1 MNHTPTPW
9 DYSASGLI
17 SGDLRNDGDDST
29 DVAYCNMEGAV
40 GRIGGLANAALIVK
54 SVNAHDELVAA
65 LRSAEQAIVHGIACA
80 QTLYEDFSVRMESFN
95 ARAVQNSLDKLNAEL
110 AQARAALAKVQS

>member
-65 LRSAEQAIVHGIACA
+65 LRECTEGDLSDVRALAKALHENNHRVTGTEAERISSLLR
-80 QTLYEDFSVRMESFN
+80 TMERTQRF
-95 ARAVQNSLDKLNAEL
+95 ARAV
-110 AQARAALAKVQS
+110 LAKVQS